1 MARDSRNSKNKKEVK
16 KKGGLGR
23 GLSALFEEEPQV
35 KPAEEIEDLP
45 LEEVRP
51 NPYQP
56 RKNFDEKKLGEL
68 AESIK
73 ENGVLQ
79 PIIVRRSVG
88 GYEIIAGERR
98 FRASELA
105 GKTTIPA
112 IIRQFDESQ
121 MMEVAILE
129 NLQREDLTPL
139 EEAQAYEM
147 LQKNLGMTQEE
158 VSKKMGKSRP
168 YITNYLRLLTLPQ
181 KTKALLQHGQLSMGQ
196 ARTLL
201 GLKDK
206 EAIDGLAKRVVKEG
220 MPVRKVEAVVAQM
233 NERGK
238 KQKKKSAGK
247 SAFIK
252 ASESQLAS
260 KFGAPVN
267 ISETKRGKGHLSI
280 DFASPEE
287 LNRILD
293 LLGVNLDE

>member
-1 MARDSRNSKNKKEVK
+1 MARDSRNKKQE

-23 GLSALFEEEPQV
+23 GLGALFEEEPQV

-45 LEEVRP
+45 LAEVRP

-56 RKNFDEKKLGEL
+56 RKNFDEKKLAEL

-98 FRASELA
+98 CRASELA
-105 GKTTIPA
+105 GQATIPA

-147 LQKNLGMTQEE
+147 LQKNLGLTQEE

-181 KTKALLQHGQLSMGQ
+181 KTKGLLQRGELSMGQ

-206 EAIDGLAKRVVKEG
+206 DRIDELAKRVVKEG
-220 MPVRKVEAVVAQM
+220 MPVRKVEALVAKM
-233 NERGK
+233 NERGQ
-238 KQKKKSAGK
+238 KQKKKNAGK
-247 SAFIK
+247 SAFVR
-252 ASESQLAS
+252 ASESQLTA
-260 KFGAPVN
+260 KFGSPVSITEN
-267 ISETKRGKGHLSI
+267 KTGKGHLSI
-280 DFASPEE
+280 DFASPDE

-293 LLGVNLDE
+293 LLGVNLDD

>member
-1 MARDSRNSKNKKEVK
+1 MARDSRNKKQEK

-23 GLSALFEEEPQV
+23 GLGALFEEEPQV

-45 LEEVRP
+45 LAEVRP

-56 RKNFDEKKLGEL
+56 RKNFDEKKLAEL

-98 FRASELA
+98 CRASQLA
-105 GKTTIPA
+105 GQATIPA

-147 LQKNLGMTQEE
+147 LQKNLGLTQEE

-181 KTKALLQHGQLSMGQ
+181 KTKGLLQRGELSMGQ

-206 EAIDGLAKRVVKEG
+206 DRIDELAKRVVKEG
-220 MPVRKVEAVVAQM
+220 MPVRKVEALVAKM
-233 NERGK
+233 NERGQ
-238 KQKKKSAGK
+238 KQKKKNAGK
-247 SAFIK
+247 SAFLR
-252 ASESQLAS
+252 ASESQLAA
-260 KFGAPVN
+260 KFGSPVSITEN
-267 ISETKRGKGHLSI
+267 KTGKGHLSI
-280 DFASPEE
+280 DFASPDE

-293 LLGVNLDE
+293 LLGVNLDD

>member
-1 MARDSRNSKNKKEVK
+1 MARDSRNKKQEK

-23 GLSALFEEEPQV
+23 GLGALFEEGPQV

-45 LEEVRP
+45 LAEVRP

-56 RKNFDEKKLGEL
+56 RKNFDEKKLAEL

-98 FRASELA
+98 CRASELA
-105 GKTTIPA
+105 GQATIPA

-147 LQKNLGMTQEE
+147 LQKNLGLTQEE

-181 KTKALLQHGQLSMGQ
+181 KTKGLLQRGELSMGQ

-206 EAIDGLAKRVVKEG
+206 DRIDELAKRVVKEG
-220 MPVRKVEAVVAQM
+220 MPVRKVEALVAKM
-233 NERGK
+233 NERGQ
-238 KQKKKSAGK
+238 KQKKKNAGK
-247 SAFIK
+247 SAFVR
-252 ASESQLAS
+252 ASESQLAA
-260 KFGAPVN
+260 KFGSPVSITEN
-267 ISETKRGKGHLSI
+267 KTGKGHLSI
-280 DFASPEE
+280 DFTSPDE

-293 LLGVNLDE
+293 LLGVNLDD

>member
-1 MARDSRNSKNKKEVK
+1 MARDSRNKKQE

-23 GLSALFEEEPQV
+23 GLGALFEEEPQV

-45 LEEVRP
+45 LAEVRP

-56 RKNFDEKKLGEL
+56 RKNFDEKKLAEL

-98 FRASELA
+98 CRASQLA
-105 GKTTIPA
+105 GQATIPA

-147 LQKNLGMTQEE
+147 LQKNLGLTQEE

-181 KTKALLQHGQLSMGQ
+181 KTKGLLQRGELSMGQ

-206 EAIDGLAKRVVKEG
+206 DRIDELAKRVVKEG
-220 MPVRKVEAVVAQM
+220 M
-233 NERGK
+233 NERGQ
-238 KQKKKSAGK
+238 KQKKKNAGK
-247 SAFIK
+247 SAFVR
-252 ASESQLAS
+252 ASESQLAA
-260 KFGAPVN
+260 KFGSPVSITEN
-267 ISETKRGKGHLSI
+267 KTGKGHLSI
-280 DFASPEE
+280 DFASPDE

-293 LLGVNLDE
+293 LLGVNLDD

>member
-1 MARDSRNSKNKKEVK
+1 MARDSRNKKQE

-23 GLSALFEEEPQV
+23 GLGALFEEEPQV

-45 LEEVRP
+45 LAEVRP

-56 RKNFDEKKLGEL
+56 RKNFDEKKLAEL

-98 FRASELA
+98 CRASELA
-105 GKTTIPA
+105 GQATIPA

-147 LQKNLGMTQEE
+147 LQKSLGLTQEE

-181 KTKALLQHGQLSMGQ
+181 KTKGLLQRGELSMGQ

-206 EAIDGLAKRVVKEG
+206 DRIDELAKRVVKEG
-220 MPVRKVEAVVAQM
+220 MPVRKVEALVAKM
-233 NERGK
+233 NERGQ
-238 KQKKKSAGK
+238 KQKKKNAGK
-247 SAFIK
+247 SAFVR
-252 ASESQLAS
+252 ASESQLAA
-260 KFGAPVN
+260 KFGSPVSITEN
-267 ISETKRGKGHLSI
+267 KTGKGHLSI
-280 DFASPEE
+280 DFASPDE

-293 LLGVNLDE
+293 LLGVNLDD